1 MKKQRTSAQERKNVH
16 KSVWLR
22 TAVVSLAVVS
32 LLAAACGSDDTTT
45 STTTTAQAPATTT
58 TAATTTTTA
67 AMPMEKLVVGYILPS
82 TGALAFLN
90 EPMVKAVQM
99 AADEI
104 NAMAGDYVELIPGD
118 SGTDPAVASA
128 TADDLLARNVSAIVG
143 AAASGISL
151 SIIDKIT
158 GEEVVM
164 MSPSNTSPTFTTYDD
179 DGYYFR
185 TAPPDLLQAQV
196 LGDVVTDD
204 GVSQV
209 GILYRA
215 DDYGQNLAEALESKL
230 VSNGVTIGTS
240 IAYDPEGSSFDA
252 EIQQLV
258 EASVDGIVLIAFEEG
273 GPIIAGMIEAG
284 IGPSDVPLFMG
295 DGTATGNLWEL
306 VDKDNPSLLMGAK
319 ATGPSSAPEDGEPTF
334 TERFRAFAGP
344 DTQTI
349 FSAHAYDALV
359 IIALAAMAAES
370 TDPTVFVDEINNI
383 TRGGTKCSSF
393 AKCCELI
400 AAGEDIDYDGA
411 SGPLDFTDA
420 GEPGAGSYDISIFNS
435 EGALNPIDQI
445 LIEGS

>member
-1 MKKQRTSAQERKNVH
+1 MKKQRISAQERKNVH

-22 TAVVSLAVVS
+22 AAAVSLAVVT
-32 LLAAACGSDDTTT
+32 LLAAACGSEDTTT
-45 STTTTAQAPATTT
+45 ATTTTAPATTT
-58 TAATTTTTA
+58 TATTQPP

-90 EPMVKAVQM
+90 EPMVEAVQM
-99 AADEI
+99 AASEI

-179 DGYYFR
+179 GGYYFR

-196 LGDVVTDD
+196 LGDVVADD
-204 GVSQV
+204 GVSRA

-215 DDYGQNLAEALESKL
+215 DDYGQNLAEALERQL
-230 VSNGVTIGTS
+230 VSNGVTIATS

-258 EASVDGIVLIAFEEG
+258 EATVDGIVLIAFEEG

-306 VDKDNPSLLMGAK
+306 VDENDPSLLMGAK

-370 TDPTVFVDEINNI
+370 TDPTVFVNEINDV

-393 AKCCELI
+393 AECCELI

-420 GEPGAGSYDISIFNS
+420 GEPGAGSYDISTFGS
-435 EGALNPIDQI
+435 DGSLSPIAQV

>member
-1 MKKQRTSAQERKNVH
+1 MKKQRISAQERKNVH

-32 LLAAACGSDDTTT
+32 LLAAACGSEDTTT
-45 STTTTAQAPATTT
+45 ATTTTAPATTT
-58 TAATTTTTA
+58 TATTEATQPP

-90 EPMVKAVQM
+90 EPMVEAVQM
-99 AADEI
+99 AASEI

-179 DGYYFR
+179 GGYYFR

-196 LGDVVTDD
+196 LGDVVADD
-204 GVSQV
+204 GVSRA

-215 DDYGQNLAEALESKL
+215 DDYGQNLAEALERQL
-230 VSNGVTIGTS
+230 VSNGVTIATS

-258 EASVDGIVLIAFEEG
+258 EATVDGIVLIAFEEG

-306 VDKDNPSLLMGAK
+306 VDENDPSLLMGAK

-370 TDPTVFVDEINNI
+370 SDPTVFVNEINDI

-393 AKCCELI
+393 AECCELI

-420 GEPGAGSYDISIFNS
+420 GEPGAGSYDISTFGS
-435 EGALNPIDQI
+435 DGSLSPIAQV